1 MHKHQGLWLFSIA
14 LVMTTA
20 NVAIAQK
27 PIAFTRMTP
36 FVVTDESKDVIL
48 EASVVVKATAVKLL
62 LQPSGKEVPLNDD
75 GTNGDR
81 KRGDGIYTATI
92 DAADVRFN
100 FKPEDV
106 NRKFVGFLRV
116 YNGQQ
121 QYLQLNLFADIMT
134 AEIPVVRVGQVAKNV
149 QASDHL
155 VNISEKNNGKSNED
169 A

>member
-1 MHKHQGLWLFSIA
+1 
-14 LVMTTA
+14 
-20 NVAIAQK
+20 VAIAQK

-36 FVVTDESKDVIL
+36 FVVTDESKAVIL
-48 EASVVVKATAVKLL
+48 EASVVVKATAVKLQ
-62 LQPSGKEVPLNDD
+62 LQPSGKEIPLNDD
-75 GTNGDR
+75 GINGDR

-92 DAADVRFN
+92 DAADVRIKFR
-100 FKPEDV
+100 PEDV

-155 VNISEKNNGKSNED
+155 VNIVEHSFFKGVREGEKQ
-169 A
+169 